1 MFFNRF
7 CLALPMFLF
16 MLFGCATVP
25 VVDERILEGSLSEL
39 WKEADNLEKTD
50 FYEHERI
57 VLNEII
63 ARVPTHNLAFFR
75 IEKSLFQEAKKK
87 SQREIYEKVQK
98 AFDDFLYSFS
108 SGQSIWAYP
117 YTEEAVW
124 ILAASYYEQ
133 ISPPDR
139 SQKETKDFI
148 NVLENKLFFHYPD
161 TLYRKTAE
169 EMLYQAR
176 KNLAQHSLFVGD
188 FYLHTHALTS
198 AELRFKS
205 ILEEYPGFLDEQVAV
220 RLDQIH
226 LKKNPTNWGKVK
238 QFLFFERDPDT
249 AKEAQSER
257 KRIKEHEAQ
266 ELNKSLQ
273 LRLEQ

>member
-39 WKEADNLEKTD
+39 WKEADNFEKTD
-50 FYEHERI
+50 FYENERI

-87 SQREIYEKVQK
+87 SQREIYEK
-98 AFDDFLYSFS
+98 
-108 SGQSIWAYP
+108 
-117 YTEEAVW
+117 EAVW

-226 LKKNPTNWGKVK
+226 LKKNPTSLEKVK